1 MKFSITITSIY
12 TGIHLSNWKWQIQDG
27 RWFQFLI
34 YVINDVIMTSQLGL
48 KILNDL
54 ANFSILSDTSMYF
67 RFIATLREIW
77 ILPINS
83 TIWRFNGIKLRHGV
97 NQVMPRCEFDV
108 RIMSGFEV
116 IRRASDAPPPVPPSS
131 RLHKAKKKR
140 KNSPG
145 LNRVKMQRPQTTTT
159 DKNATAHNQ
168 YHVTVCHERL
178 SQGRGAVLNTTKECF
193 CKSTFIS
200 TLICA
205 QL

>member
-1 MKFSITITSIY
+1 MKFSITITLIY

-83 TIWRFNGIKLRHGV
+83 TIWRFNDIKLRHGV

-131 RLHKAKKKR
+131 RLHKAKKK
-140 KNSPG
+140 KKTVPVWIG
-145 LNRVKMQRPQTTTT
+145 LRCDDHRLRRRIKMLL
-159 DKNATAHNQ
+159 HI
-168 YHVTVCHERL
+168 
-178 SQGRGAVLNTTKECF
+178 
-193 CKSTFIS
+193 IS
-200 TLICA
+200 TTWLFVTKGCPKDGE
-205 QL
+205 QY